1 MTMFKRACVI
11 LIIIWTSACGGENA
25 TTTSPSTSTL
35 SSASSTT
42 PGGPALTTNRARM
55 ARGIHVEDAA
65 TITFHVQDPSGLPI
79 AGALLQA
86 TSTDVGPWQ
95 GLTNGSGNFIAN
107 LFAGQY
113 NLTVSAD
120 GFSARRL
127 PANLAASGTI
137 NIGLERGGTSPLGQ
151 WLLVGRVT
159 DGTSGGVLPNITL
172 TLSGGASATTT
183 TDGNGNYQFRNLAAG
198 NYTVSAS
205 PTGYI
210 ATAPSIG
217 LTANA
222 VLDLVLQRGGSPP
235 PSATFFVQS
244 TATAPKADTCDVTAG
259 QKVKCIF

>member
-137 NIGLERGGTSPLGQ
+137 NIGLERGGTPPGGGTSPLGQ

-172 TLSGGASATTT
+172 TLSGGASAITT
-183 TDGNGNYQFRNLAAG
+183 TDRSGNYQFGPLPTAG
-198 NYTVSAS
+198 YTVSAS

-210 ATAPSIG
+210 AIAPSIG

-222 VLDLVLQRGGSPP
+222 VLDLVLQRG
-235 PSATFFVQS
+235 
-244 TATAPKADTCDVTAG
+244 
-259 QKVKCIF
+259 